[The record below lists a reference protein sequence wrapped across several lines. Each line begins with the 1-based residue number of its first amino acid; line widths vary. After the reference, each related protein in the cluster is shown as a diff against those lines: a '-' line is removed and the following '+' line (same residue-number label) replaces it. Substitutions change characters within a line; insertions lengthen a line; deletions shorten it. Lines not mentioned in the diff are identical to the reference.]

1 MTPPFPIL
9 YEDNHLLVVEKPVN
23 VPVQADVTG
32 DDDLLSMCRRYIKA
46 AYNKPGEAFLA
57 LVHRLDRPV
66 GGVMVFARTSKAAA
80 RLTDQF
86 KGRTAKKRYAAV
98 VVGCPPAEKRLV
110 DFLLKDERTHSSAV
124 VPEGTDGAK
133 RAELCYRKLAACGDR
148 ALLDIEL
155 FTGRPHQIR
164 VQLAHDGFPILGDQR
179 YNPAARPG
187 MQICLWAY
195 ALTIQHPTLGE
206 EMTFF
211 SLPGGS
217 PNRGAAAEERQT
229 ACTSGLPDGGA
240 AVGGRQTDFPGGS
253 PNGGAAV
260 EERQTACFGDSAA
273 QQRSDCTGD
282 SPDDMQADCTGA
294 ATGQK
299 RACAGGAPIE
309 RQMDCFGGS
318 PDGRSGFAAFPVQT
332 ALLPAF
338 GVCRGVAMDDA
349 LLVVDKNAG
358 VEVEQDLVPALESVI
373 GPVYPVHRLDANTE
387 GLVALAR
394 TEAMR
399 EQLLRAFRTHENI
412 GKIYHAVVVG
422 TPAQRAG
429 TLEHTLQKDA
439 AGAFVRVVAPGT
451 PGGQPAKLA
460 YRVLETRGGLSLVE
474 IELYTGRTHQIR
486 VQMAA
491 IGCPVLGDDK
501 YGDREINRRC
511 RVKRQQLLAK
521 WLTIGGRTFESLR
534 SFSF

>member
-80 RLTDQF
+80 RLTAQF

-217 PNRGAAAEERQT
+217 PNRGAAVEERQT
-229 ACTSGLPDGGA
+229 ACAGGLANGGA

-253 PNGGAAV
+253 PKGGAAV
-260 EERQTACFGDSAA
+260 EERQTACFGD
-273 QQRSDCTGD
+273 
-282 SPDDMQADCTGA
+282 
-294 ATGQK
+294 
-299 RACAGGAPIE
+299 
-309 RQMDCFGGS
+309 S

-521 WLTIGGRTFESLR
+521 RLTIGGRTFESLR

>member
-1 MTPPFPIL
+1 
-9 YEDNHLLVVEKPVN
+9 
-23 VPVQADVTG
+23 
-32 DDDLLSMCRRYIKA
+32 
-46 AYNKPGEAFLA
+46 
-57 LVHRLDRPV
+57 
-66 GGVMVFARTSKAAA
+66 MVFARTSKAAA
-80 RLTDQF
+80 RLTAQF

-179 YNPAARPG
+179 YNPAARSG
-187 MQICLWAY
+187 MRICLWAY

-217 PNRGAAAEERQT
+217 PNRGAA
-229 ACTSGLPDGGA
+229 
-240 AVGGRQTDFPGGS
+240 
-253 PNGGAAV
+253 V
-260 EERQTACFGDSAA
+260 EERQTACAG
-273 QQRSDCTGD
+273 
-282 SPDDMQADCTGA
+282 SPDDMQAVCT
-294 ATGQK
+294 
-299 RACAGGAPIE
+299 GAPIE
-309 RQMDCFGGS
+309 RRMDCAAGS

-358 VEVEQDLVPALESVI
+358 VEVEEDLVPALESVI

-412 GKIYHAVVVG
+412 EKIYHAVVVG

-474 IELYTGRTHQIR
+474 IELHTGRTHQIR

-521 WLTIGGRTFESLR
+521 RLTIGGRTFESLR
-534 SFSF
+534 FLFFFRRKGTKMKNHLQVKWWKTNRCIDCP

>member
-80 RLTDQF
+80 RLTAQF

-98 VVGCPPAEKRLV
+98 VEGCPPAEKRLV

-229 ACTSGLPDGGA
+229 ACTGG
-240 AVGGRQTDFPGGS
+240 
-253 PNGGAAV
+253 
-260 EERQTACFGDSAA
+260 SAA

-358 VEVEQDLVPALESVI
+358 VEVEEDLVPALESVI

-399 EQLLRAFRTHENI
+399 ERLLRAFRTHENI

-501 YGDREINRRC
+501 YGDREMNRRC

-521 WLTIGGRTFESLR
+521 RLTIGGRTFESLR

>member
-80 RLTDQF
+80 RLTAQF

-98 VVGCPPAEKRLV
+98 VEGCPPAEKRLV

-217 PNRGAAAEERQT
+217 PNRGAAAEERQ
-229 ACTSGLPDGGA
+229 ADC
-240 AVGGRQTDFPGGS
+240 PGG
-253 PNGGAAV
+253 
-260 EERQTACFGDSAA
+260 SAA
-273 QQRSDCTGD
+273 QQRSGCT
-282 SPDDMQADCTGA
+282 
-294 ATGQK
+294 
-299 RACAGGAPIE
+299 
-309 RQMDCFGGS
+309 GGS
-318 PDGRSGFAAFPVQT
+318 PAGRSGFAAFPVQT

-338 GVCRGVAMDDA
+338 AVCRGVAMDDA

-358 VEVEQDLVPALESVI
+358 VEVEEDLVPALESVI

-399 EQLLRAFRTHENI
+399 ERLLRAFRTHENI
-412 GKIYHAVVVG
+412 QKIYHAVVVG

-501 YGDREINRRC
+501 YGDREMNRRC

-521 WLTIGGRTFESLR
+521 RLTIGGRTFESLR

>member
-80 RLTDQF
+80 RLTAQF

-98 VVGCPPAEKRLV
+98 VEGCPPAEKRLV

-133 RAELCYRKLAACGDR
+133 RAQLCYRKLAACGDR

-217 PNRGAAAEERQT
+217 PNRGAAAEERQ
-229 ACTSGLPDGGA
+229 
-240 AVGGRQTDFPGGS
+240 AVCLGGS
-253 PNGGAAV
+253 PNRGAVA
-260 EERQTACFGDSAA
+260 EERQADCPGGSAA
-273 QQRSDCTGD
+273 QQRSDCTGGL
-282 SPDDMQADCTGA
+282 PA
-294 ATGQK
+294 
-299 RACAGGAPIE
+299 
-309 RQMDCFGGS
+309 
-318 PDGRSGFAAFPVQT
+318 GRSGFAAFPVQT

-338 GVCRGVAMDDA
+338 AVCRGVAMDDA

-358 VEVEQDLVPALESVI
+358 VEVEEDLVPALESVI

-412 GKIYHAVVVG
+412 EKIYHAIVVG

-439 AGAFVRVVAPGT
+439 AGAFVRVVAPGA

-501 YGDREINRRC
+501 YGDREMNRRC

-521 WLTIGGRTFESLR
+521 RLTIGGRTFESLR

>member
-80 RLTDQF
+80 RLTAQF

-217 PNRGAAAEERQT
+217 PNRGAAVEERQT
-229 ACTSGLPDGGA
+229 ACAGGLPNGGA

-253 PNGGAAV
+253 PKGGAAV
-260 EERQTACFGDSAA
+260 EERQTACFGD
-273 QQRSDCTGD
+273 
-282 SPDDMQADCTGA
+282 
-294 ATGQK
+294 
-299 RACAGGAPIE
+299 
-309 RQMDCFGGS
+309 S

-521 WLTIGGRTFESLR
+521 RLTIGGRTFESLR